1 MTPVEHAQRWRRET
15 GRDGRGGVVV
25 LFDGRVAGWMNG
37 LRNPDHWQ
45 PGCIAVDEAGQTWTA
60 VAGNDQEGAL
70 MWLANH
76 EL

>member
-1 MTPVEHAQRWRRET
+1 MTPVEHAQQWRRET

-25 LFDGRVAGWMNG
+25 LFDGQVAGWMNE
-37 LRNPDHWQ
+37 LRNPDHRQ

-60 VAGNDQEGAL
+60 IAGSDQDGSL
-70 MWLANH
+70 MLLANH